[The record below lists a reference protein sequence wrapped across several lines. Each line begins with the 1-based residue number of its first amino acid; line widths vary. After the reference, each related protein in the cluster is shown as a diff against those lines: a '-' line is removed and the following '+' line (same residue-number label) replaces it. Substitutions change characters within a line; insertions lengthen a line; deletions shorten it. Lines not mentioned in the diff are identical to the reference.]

1 MHSSKALRMTLHRM
15 RANRLRTALTTL
27 TIMIGVAAMIVLIG
41 LSNGVLSMMGTT
53 LNNTNNTNNTIAI
66 TPSTPDILAPKQGL
80 DDGDLAALQRE
91 LDPALVDQ
99 IVPVV
104 EGAAVMR
111 YGANEFRTAKATGS
125 NEGLL
130 KLRTREIAAGSM
142 FTEDQYRSKAKVA
155 LIGSSVVKWLFAG
168 NADAALGSNI
178 YIGRH
183 QFKVIGILAKSAV
196 GNGVALVPMP
206 TARAFLFGGADSLNS
221 ISVIAKDL
229 ESLTPLSDQIST
241 IMDREHNIGSS
252 AQRNYSADTTNTVA
266 SSSQSLTVLNWFII
280 AVAACMLLVGA
291 LGIANTI
298 LLTVS
303 EHTEEIRQHIADGTP
318 RSTIFRHV
326 LAESTILAAFGGIL
340 GVGLGIGALVLVE
353 TQVMPELTGGAAVV
367 EVPIQ
372 AVLIAFGAS
381 LLLGLLAGLYPA
393 AQAAKLSPAI
403 KERELVGLV

>member
-1 MHSSKALRMTLHRM
+1 MQSKNALRMTLHRM
-15 RANRLRTALTTL
+15 RANRLRTGLTTL

-41 LSNGVLSMMGTT
+41 LSNGVLSMVGTT
-53 LNNTNNTNNTIAI
+53 LNNTNNTIAI

-91 LDPALVDQ
+91 LDPTLVDRV
-99 IVPVV
+99 VPVV

-111 YGANEFRTAKATGS
+111 FGANEFRTAKATGS

-130 KLRTREIAAGSM
+130 KLRTRQIAAGSM

-168 NADAALGSNI
+168 NSEAALGQNI

-206 TARAFLFGGADSLNS
+206 TARAYLFGGTDSLNS

-229 ESLTPLSDQIST
+229 DSLTPLSDQISK

-266 SSSQSLTVLNWFII
+266 SSSQSLTMLNWFII

-353 TQVMPELTGGAAVV
+353 TQVMPELTGGAGAV
-367 EVPIQ
+367 EIPIQ

-393 AQAAKLSPAI
+393 TQAAKLSPAVQ
-403 KERELVGLV
+403 ERELVATP